1 MALTVYVTLF
11 SYLIGCCTFGYYL
24 VRIFTGQ
31 DIRSMGSGNAG
42 SRNVGRVLGTK
53 GFVLTLIGDAGK
65 GVLAVWLARH
75 FCAEPWAGQLAL
87 VAATCGHIWPLQLR
101 FRGGKGFAT
110 LAGGLAMLQ
119 PVLLLSGLA
128 LCALLYPVLKRTT
141 ITGLLVL
148 AFLPVVSFLLA
159 RSGKIVI
166 SNGEFP
172 LFTLLVAIVLYAH
185 RSNIASEFGATFTKG
200 DS

>member
-1 MALTVYVTLF
+1 
-11 SYLIGCCTFGYYL
+11 
-24 VRIFTGQ
+24 
-31 DIRSMGSGNAG
+31 
-42 SRNVGRVLGTK
+42 
-53 GFVLTLIGDAGK
+53 
-65 GVLAVWLARH
+65 
-75 FCAEPWAGQLAL
+75 
-87 VAATCGHIWPLQLR
+87 
-101 FRGGKGFAT
+101 
-110 LAGGLAMLQ
+110 MLQ